1 MTSRYPNA
9 IDGYSEIRIV
19 RDRIEEIVARDHND
33 SRSAIIAIEQT
44 LGINPQGVFG
54 TVADRL
60 DFQDGYVVPASGDLS
75 GTYPSPTV
83 VGIYGKA
90 VSSISPLDGYIFV
103 YNGSLAQWE
112 AQDNIEAT
120 QTIPDNL
127 KTRSYPF
134 KSQLLSAPTV
144 ISLSGVSAKNVT
156 PLSPGNYILKST
168 VNCYVLQGGGSISAT
183 TSNYPMGA
191 AEESRLFVVTDASDG
206 YFAGITDG
214 SPGFMF
220 IKEAEE
226 Q

>member
-1 MTSRYPNA
+1 MTTKYPNMV
-9 IDGYSEIRIV
+9 DGYSEIRVV
-19 RDRIEEIVARDHND
+19 RDRIEEMVARDHND
-33 SRSAIIAIEQT
+33 NRSAIVAIEQT

-54 TVADRL
+54 TVAERL
-60 DFQDGYVVPASGDLS
+60 DFQDGYVVPAGGDLS

-83 VGIYGKA
+83 IGIYGKA
-90 VSSISPLDGYIFV
+90 VSSISPLDGYVFV
-103 YNGSLAQWE
+103 YNESLEQWE
-112 AQDNIEAT
+112 PQDDTEAT
-120 QTIPDNL
+120 QTTPDNL

-144 ISLSGVSAKNVT
+144 ISLSGASAKNTT

-168 VNCYVLQGGGSISAT
+168 VNCYVLQGNGSISAT
-183 TSNYPMGA
+183 TSNYPVGA
-191 AEESRLFVVTDASDG
+191 AEESRLFVVTDVSDG
-206 YFAGITDG
+206 YFAGITSG